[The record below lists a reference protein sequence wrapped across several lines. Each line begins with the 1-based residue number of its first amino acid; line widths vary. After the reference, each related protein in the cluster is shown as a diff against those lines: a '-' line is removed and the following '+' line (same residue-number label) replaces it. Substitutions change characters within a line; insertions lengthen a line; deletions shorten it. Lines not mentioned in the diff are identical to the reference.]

1 MWSVTGGKSFQLA
14 RDGRLEH
21 NAEEGRLIRF
31 GTRWEYILEQ
41 RDTRDRPA
49 TRRITEQAHA
59 VNDERAGE

>member
-1 MWSVTGGKSFQLA
+1 M
-14 RDGRLEH
+14 EH